1 MRYNE
6 HSYIREALLSNKP
19 NDVKREFDTYYN
31 FMESMGLYDSV
42 ICGEAC
48 EKRYHIQ
55 PDSTSAYILELA
67 IASLF

>member
-1 MRYNE
+1 MTYNE
-6 HSYIREALLSNKP
+6 RSYIRQALLSEKP
-19 NDVKREFDTYYN
+19 NELKREFDMYYN
-31 FMESMGLYDSV
+31 FMEAMGLYDSV

-55 PDSTSAYILELA
+55 PDSTSAYILELV